1 MKNLDDLKPGDK
13 VLYRMTEGPL
23 FTVKEVKLKARHK
36 DGRLDLH
43 PMVLI
48 EGPAA
53 HPDYEDRDRSVW
65 VELAHVTT
73 PEEQAAQ
80 RALEHLDPQHPSI
93 EVATGRALD
102 QMGHNFAMVRM
113 PGETDAAF
121 RDRILGSIR

>member
-23 FTVKEVKLKARHK
+23 FTVHEVALKAHS
-36 DGRLDLH
+36 DNMRLDLV
-43 PMVLI
+43 PMVRI

-53 HPDYEDRDRSVW
+53 HPDFVDKDRSVW
-65 VELAHVTT
+65 VKLAHVFT
-73 PEEQAAQ
+73 PEERAAR

-93 EVATGRALD
+93 EVASGRALD
-102 QMGHNFAMVRM
+102 QMGHNFAMVRA